1 MLMAMKKTI
10 VVKIGS
16 LGVSSPTGGA
26 ETQKIARLFNDLIEL
41 KNNGY
46 QILLVSSGAI
56 NCGKLH
62 LPKPKNKE
70 ETLSYQQACAS
81 IGQPILMNQYEQIAQ
96 IHHQQLAQILVTHE
110 DFRDR
115 RRFLNIRNTLLTLV
129 ENNILP
135 IINENDTVSTQE
147 ITVGDNDQLAA
158 MIAEAVSA
166 DSLVLLTESDGLY
179 DRDPKDPEAKHFKSI
194 DFKEDFSNI
203 EFAQKSSVG
212 RGGMKTKIEA
222 IRKLTPLGLDVYL
235 ATFDK
240 DKAVTRAMKG
250 QGGTH
255 FKGDPREKVK
265 SRKAWIATVV
275 KTGASVSLDEG
286 AYLALKKGG
295 SLLPVGV
302 KKIDG
307 SFRRG
312 DVVSLKYQNK
322 IIGFG
327 MSEYNNKDAQKI
339 KGKKSHEFEDL
350 LKEVYHEVLV
360 HRDNLFLK
368 RDDL

>member
-1 MLMAMKKTI
+1 MKNTI

-16 LGVSSPTGGA
+16 LGVSSSEGGA
-26 ETQKIARLFNDLIEL
+26 EKKKIARLFNDLIHL
-41 KNNGY
+41 KNKGHK
-46 QILLVSSGAI
+46 ILLVSSGAI
-56 NCGKLH
+56 NCGKPH
-62 LPKPKNKE
+62 LLKPQNKE
-70 ETLSYQQACAS
+70 NNLAYQQACAS
-81 IGQPILMNQYEQIAQ
+81 IGQPILMNQYQQIAQ
-96 IHHQQLAQILVTHE
+96 MHEVQLAQVLVTHD

-115 RRFLNIRNTLLTLV
+115 NRFLNIRNTLLTLLSNDV
-129 ENNILP
+129 LP

-179 DRDPKDPEAKHFKSI
+179 DRDPKDPEAIHFKSI

-203 EFAQKSSVG
+203 QFAQKTSVG

-222 IRKLTPLGLDVYL
+222 IRKLTPIGLDVYL
-235 ATFDK
+235 ATFK
-240 DKAVTRAMKG
+240 EENPVTRALLS

-275 KTGASVSLDEG
+275 KNGASIQIDEG
-286 AYLALKKGG
+286 AYKALKKGS

-302 KKIDG
+302 KKIG
-307 SFRRG
+307 GTFRRG
-312 DVVSLKYQNK
+312 DVISIKFNQK
-322 IIGFG
+322 IVGFG
-327 MSEYNNKDAQKI
+327 ICEYGSREAEKI
-339 KGKKSHEFEDL
+339 KGVKSSELNLHLSEIH
-350 LKEVYHEVLV
+350 HEVMV

-368 RDDL
+368 RDDG